1 MNCQIE
7 KRSTVIVKQI
17 VIPIPGFLFIIYVQH
32 WYVVDCCHSEL
43 LNVENRERQWNQAII
58 RMCIILIYYSPHM
71 HSILWNGIMN
81 KNEIESSKIENKRLT
96 SSN

>member
-58 RMCIILIYYSPHM
+58 RMCMFFNILLITYAFHTMEWY
-71 HSILWNGIMN
+71 
-81 KNEIESSKIENKRLT
+81 NE
-96 SSN
+96 

>member
-1 MNCQIE
+1 MNCQIG

-32 WYVVDCCHSEL
+32 WCVVDYCHSEL

-58 RMCIILIYYSPHM
+58 WMCMFNILLITYALH
-71 HSILWNGIMN
+71 IMEWY
-81 KNEIESSKIENKRLT
+81 NE
-96 SSN
+96 